1 MRPYRRL
8 IYATALLALALS
20 GCDDAAGQNRLDG
33 DADADGDTGE
43 GGVDLGPDGGRKDG
57 GGTGGDF
64 GLDSDLGPDG
74 DEVCNGIDDDGDG
87 VADEATSGQ
96 ECTGSGAAEGCR
108 FTGKTECRDGNEIC
122 VVSETCNGQDDD
134 CDGTVDETIEE
145 TDCFE
150 TVEECRIRGTRR
162 CVDGAF
168 VCEIPDTPPE
178 ADDEICDGAD
188 NDCDGIA
195 DEDLTP
201 ETCSAGHAACRT
213 EALEECADG
222 AWRCPAQPDLSQAS
236 EEICDGIDDDCDG
249 VIDEGVPT
257 RGECSAGEGVCRV
270 SADETCVDGAWTCPA
285 MEDRTP
291 LTAETCNARDDDCDG
306 RIDEGDGPN
315 GGLLGETCSAGEGV
329 CRVEASEE
337 CRDGELICPAVP
349 ADERARAEICNG
361 LDDDCDG
368 QVDAARP
375 EGAIDQRPVC
385 GEYVTQN
392 CRLWLGWSRRVGSQE
407 PGADYEG
414 AYSGWGQCPATT
426 LQHEGSVRCNAS
438 ERAEMASSE
447 SFYLIPVDGEDPRA
461 EPTGHY
467 VGDNDKLAW
476 AFECGFQERDRV
488 RAEGGDVRFVELQ
501 PLEAWIKNHCSAYLA
516 HASDPF
522 IPMNVF
528 GPAPGAEM
536 EEPYAREWP
545 GCTGDARRG
554 TLDDRWASCNS
565 TTGDF
570 RFRPVRFP
578 RLVNETDAVGVAF
591 RCRVDVE
598 DPDAHRDEHESVLA
612 QLGEVD
618 EHSLAMALER
628 DIEIFFAWA
637 PPMADGVRD
646 QQPTW
651 AGCGQRGEASSPD
664 GAWCV
669 GSGGDGAFHAV
680 RLTEGDAIGFF
691 GFALKSRPRTQDLGE
706 PQQR

>member
-43 GGVDLGPDGGRKDG
+43 GGVDRGPDGGRMDG

-74 DEVCNGIDDDGDG
+74 DEVCNGIDDDDDG

-222 AWRCPAQPDLSQAS
+222 AWRCPAQPDLSQAA

-349 ADERARAEICNG
+349 ADERASAEICNG

-375 EGAIDQRPVC
+375 EGAVDQRPVC
-385 GEYVTQN
+385 GEYVAQN
-392 CRLWLGWSRRVGSQE
+392 CRLWLGWSRLIGGQE
-407 PGADYEG
+407 PGE
-414 AYSGWGQCPATT
+414 AYAEYYDAWSICPARYP
-426 LQHEGSVRCNAS
+426 QFGGNVRCNAT
-438 ERAEMASSE
+438 EG
-447 SFYLIPVDGEDPRA
+447 FGNFHLIPVNDGGDPPGPQTNEVA
-461 EPTGHY
+461 A
-467 VGDNDKLAW
+467 NDKLAW
-476 AFECGFQERDRV
+476 AFECGIGARDAARS
-488 RAEGGDVRFVELQ
+488 AGTDVRLA
-501 PLEAWIKNHCSAYLA
+501 PLTDLERWVMDHCTAYLT
-516 HASDPF
+516 HGSGDL
-522 IPMNVF
+522 IPES
-528 GPAPGAEM
+528 ALEPGGAADWPPCEGDIRRQTL
-536 EEPYAREWP
+536 PDREA
-545 GCTGDARRG
+545 G
-554 TLDDRWASCNS
+554 CNS
-565 TTGDF
+565 TSNDF
-570 RFRPVRFP
+570 AFRPIQFP
-578 RLVNETDAVGVAF
+578 WAVDERDAVGVAF
-591 RCRVDVE
+591 RCRADSDDEAEQRMAVAIEQDV
-598 DPDAHRDEHESVLA
+598 
-612 QLGEVD
+612 
-618 EHSLAMALER
+618 
-628 DIEIFFAWA
+628 EIFFAWA
-637 PPMADGVRD
+637 PAGADGVRD
-646 QQPTW
+646 QGPTW
-651 AGCGQRGEASSPD
+651 GGCGVRGAPTPD
-664 GAWCV
+664 GGLCI
-669 GSGGDGAFHAV
+669 GSAGDGQFHAL
-680 RLTEGDAIGFF
+680 RLGLGADIGNF
-691 GFALKSRPRTQDLGE
+691 GFALKSRPRTQPLRE